1 MDLLFVLGSCKRL
14 FCFRTSIRF
23 SNPAKCLARSLNATC
38 GFLVVGFLNF
48 DWCNSPDFWNIT
60 PSQTNKYCAKHQSE
74 FWCSLLEFGISSRFS
89 SVPSLTLT
97 VSTWKWMLGRR
108 LLTSILRRP
117 ISGPLCYRRDCIFTQ
132 KKSSV
137 RFSNEPRKKK
147 NHSYFPLY
155 WLFNRDP
162 YNGLWNNLHIIV

>member
-14 FCFRTSIRF
+14 FCFRTSIRWF

-74 FWCSLLEFGISSRFS
+74 FWCSLLEFGKPFFFS
-89 SVPSLTLT
+89 ALPNTNSEHLKMDAWETASHFHFEKAYFRASMLLSGRVSLHKKKFPKIL
-97 VSTWKWMLGRR
+97 KWA
-108 LLTSILRRP
+108 
-117 ISGPLCYRRDCIFTQ
+117 TQ
-132 KKSSV
+132 KK
-137 RFSNEPRKKK
+137 K
-147 NHSYFPLY
+147 HSYFPVY
-155 WLFNRDP
+155 CLFNRE
-162 YNGLWNNLHIIV
+162 